1 MARLLL
7 VSNRLP
13 VTVTAG
19 DNGIAVERSSGGLA
33 TGLRGPHERSGGLW
47 IGWPGNMNGLD
58 ATRRSELGAR
68 LRDLGT
74 VPIELT
80 PEEVHGYYEVF
91 SNGVLWPLFH
101 YLVDR
106 VNLDNWHF
114 STYQRVNE
122 RFADQVADEYRP
134 GDLIWVHD
142 YHLALLPALLRAR
155 LPDARIAFFLH
166 IPFPSSEVLR
176 LLPWREEVLEGLLGA
191 DLIGFH
197 TLTYVRHF
205 TSSLLAIVG
214 IEAEVDRVQYGGRV
228 VRLGAFPMG
237 IDAARFDANARTA
250 AIVAR
255 AEAIRQEA
263 GDRRI
268 LLGVDRLDYTKGI
281 PRRLLALE
289 RLLLQQPELASTIR
303 LIQVTVPSRS
313 GTETYGEF
321 RRQLDEIVGRINGA
335 FATPDAVV
343 IHYMYRAIDE
353 AELVAMYR
361 AADVL
366 LVTSLR
372 DGMNLVAKEF
382 VASRSDEDGVLV
394 LSEFAGA
401 ASELGEAL
409 RINPYDI
416 DRTAATILRA
426 LTMPARERRVRM
438 RALRER
444 VAAGDIHRWA
454 DSFIEA
460 LAATHDGDAS
470 CLARSSAPEVI
481 DALVE
486 RLRRAERLLVLLD
499 YDGTLVPFMDTPE
512 QAAPDAELLAMLT
525 ALASRP
531 GTNVHLLSG
540 RTREDLETWFGKL
553 PLGLHAEHGFSSRFD
568 PASEWETVRPISM
581 AWKEKVGV
589 ILDQFVARTP
599 GAWIEEKTASLAWHY
614 RLAQPGFGRR
624 QASELRHCLH
634 DLLANLPVHVLQ
646 GEKVVEVRLFGIHKG
661 IAAQR
666 IVLERPVDA
675 ILAVGDDSTDDDM
688 FEALPASSIN
698 VRVGPRASRA
708 RYQLADVNAVR
719 DFLRRLTPRSG

>member
-13 VTVTAG
+13 VTVKTG
-19 DNGIAVERSSGGLA
+19 EDGLVVERSSGGLA

-47 IGWPGNMNGLD
+47 IGWPGTTNGLAD
-58 ATRRSELGAR
+58 TQRAELDHV
-68 LRDLGT
+68 LREMGT

-80 PEEVHGYYEVF
+80 PEEVHGYYEAF

-114 STYQRVNE
+114 DTYQSVNE
-122 RFADQVADEYRP
+122 RFADLVAEEYRP

-155 LPDARIAFFLH
+155 VPDARIAFFLH
-166 IPFPSSEVLR
+166 IPFPSYEVLR
-176 LLPWREEVLEGLLGA
+176 LLPWRDEILEGLLGA

-197 TLTYVRHF
+197 TLSYVRHF
-205 TSSLLAIVG
+205 TVSLLAILG
-214 IEAEVDRVQYGGRV
+214 LEAEVDRVQYGGRV

-250 AIVAR
+250 PIMAR

-263 GDRRI
+263 GGRRI

-289 RLLLQQPELASTIR
+289 RLLLQQPELASTLR

-335 FATPDAVV
+335 FATPDSVV

-353 AELVAMYR
+353 AELVAMYS

-382 VASRSDEDGVLV
+382 IACRGDESGVLV

-416 DRTAATILRA
+416 EHTAATILRA
-426 LTMPARERRVRM
+426 LTMPARERQVRM
-438 RALRER
+438 HALRAR
-444 VAAGDIHRWA
+444 VFARDIHSWA
-454 DSFIEA
+454 DTFIEA
-460 LAATHDGDAS
+460 LASTHDGEGGRA
-470 CLARSSAPEVI
+470 ARSSPPEVI
-481 DALVE
+481 DSLVE
-486 RLRRAERLLVLLD
+486 RLGRAAKLLILLD

-512 QAAPDAELLAMLT
+512 QAVPDPELLAILS
-525 ALASRP
+525 ALAARP
-531 GTNVHLLSG
+531 ETFVHLLSG
-540 RTREDLETWFGKL
+540 RTREDLEMWFGKL

-568 PASEWETVRPISM
+568 PASEWESLRPISM
-581 AWKEKVGV
+581 AWKEKVSV

-614 RLAQPGFGRR
+614 RLAEPAFGRR
-624 QASELRHCLH
+624 QARELRHCLH
-634 DLLANLPVHVLQ
+634 DMLANLPVNVLQ
-646 GEKVVEVRLFGIHKG
+646 GEKVVEVRLYGIHKG

-719 DFLRRLTPRSG
+719 DFLRRLTPRSK